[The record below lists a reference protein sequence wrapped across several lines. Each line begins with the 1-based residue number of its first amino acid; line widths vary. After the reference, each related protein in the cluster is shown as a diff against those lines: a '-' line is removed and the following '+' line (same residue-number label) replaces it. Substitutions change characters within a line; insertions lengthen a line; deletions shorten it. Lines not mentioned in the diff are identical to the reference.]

1 MLRILQI
8 LSSKFVYLLVAAA
21 WLFTIGIVIE
31 RYSNYQQQPQKVA
44 TAIETYIAEKEQLFT
59 GWVQQPTF
67 MNLVVN
73 KALPLNHP
81 IYKSGIGFFVYEV
94 TNTGNL
100 SIVFWN
106 TDVISVGRDDLIRRD
121 GVAITEYGNGLFQ
134 TIRQSFQVAG

>member
-73 KALPLNHP
+73 KA
-81 IYKSGIGFFVYEV
+81 
-94 TNTGNL
+94 
-100 SIVFWN
+100 
-106 TDVISVGRDDLIRRD
+106 
-121 GVAITEYGNGLFQ
+121 
-134 TIRQSFQVAG
+134 